1 MVPPNFFIEEGLSLA
16 MTNYRLG
23 GYLLVAIGLLNLRY
37 QTGEPGVV
45 RNSLIILAPGALIL
59 ILSFIPKTAEMLNTK
74 TAQKISIVIGL
85 ASILFAAVN

>member
-1 MVPPNFFIEEGLSLA
+1 MASPNFFMPEEISLA

-37 QTGEPGVV
+37 QTGEPGVI

-59 ILSFIPKTAEMLNTK
+59 ILSFIPKTAEMLHSK

-85 ASILFAAVN
+85 AAILFAAIN

>member
-1 MVPPNFFIEEGLSLA
+1 MVPPFFIYEGIPLT
-16 MTNYRLG
+16 MTNYRIG

-45 RNSLIILAPGALIL
+45 RNSIIILAPGAVVL
-59 ILSFIPKTAEMLNTK
+59 ILSFIPKTAAALNTK

-85 ASILFAAVN
+85 AAILFAAIN